1 MGSGLITH
9 NVIHI
14 LETQHE
20 CGYTLETWKVGF
32 ILETSNVVSIKKNL
46 GDLNLLMW
54 FFVGWCLMRGKF
66 S

>member
-14 LETQHE
+14 LETQQE

-32 ILETSNVVSIKKNL
+32 ILETGNVVSTKKTIW
-46 GDLNLLMW
+46 DLNLSM
-54 FFVGWCLMRGKF
+54 
-66 S
+66 